1 MKSPKFQVLIWL
13 INVPLLMIGYL
24 GVLLSLGTYL
34 TDTVAGTLPV
44 DFLFALTGFV
54 AVPTFCVVLAQR
66 RQVSLSRLFYGVE
79 APLLLI
85 CTIRFFWLRELTF
98 ANGLIIVAGIV
109 CAVAYLDE
117 LLNENTRPWQWLRM
131 AVHSLMLL
139 VGLYGGVVSLF
150 YSIPFLV
157 LLIREPLILVY
168 LFPFAIVLFPLITA
182 PLGTAGVYFRSW
194 QQNLSELA
202 SDYGLRK
209 AILSTA
215 AVIIVT
221 ISTLIGLQHQPQNQ
235 AFALLNSPVDSSSRQ
250 ALIQKSDT
258 IRSGLLN
265 AYLAQYR
272 YPNTRQDTTIRDLY
286 RSLDFPDS
294 FAQSLQNAY
303 SYLVSPFLYHGNRAD
318 SDRAAHLYAQFF
330 DTPIIK
336 AEQKAIKQ
344 AIGATFRRNEAK
356 AGLLDINEEKVW
368 LAKQQITVKEHGDWA
383 DVELYEVYDN
393 QTAQQ
398 EEILYYFS
406 LPESAVVTGVWL
418 GESANKEQRFTYTV
432 SPRGAA
438 QQVYNEEVNR
448 RVDPALLEQVGP
460 RNYRLRAFP
469 ILPHG
474 QGQMHLWLT
483 YKVMQQEGGW
493 ALPQLQERRNIFWNQ
508 KTPRVWQG
516 VATQSQEWLSK
527 IIPAQQIQPQV
538 HQVNLAEGYQVSA
551 KPTVDVQLPLLRLAI
566 ALDSSYS
573 MNVHRREVEQVF
585 QWLQQQ
591 GLANDA
597 DVYVTASEGG
607 QPQRIDD
614 IRRFDPRQVTFYGM
628 LQYQEMLK
636 QWAQLRGD
644 IAYDGVLL
652 ITDAGSYELST
663 DSAAP
668 QLPAPLW
675 LVHLGGLPRAYDDA
689 TVQAILSS
697 GGGATT
703 DVQEALQR
711 LAVQH
716 DSMMNR
722 VDGYT
727 WTIKETEQKPTVAD
741 FSPLAARQL
750 IHSLIQGNQP
760 LDAVH
765 AIAKH
770 YDIVT
775 PYSSMIVLV
784 NDRQREALKK
794 AEGEED
800 RFDREVEDQQ
810 LPPTSDA
817 ALSPVSAVP
826 EPAQW
831 MLLVV
836 VLALLMIVRQQRLA

>member
-1 MKSPKFQVLIWL
+1 MKSPKFQVLLWL

-34 TDTVAGTLPV
+34 RDTVAGTLPV

-66 RQVSLSRLFYGVE
+66 RQVSLLRLFYGVE

-85 CTIRFFWLRELTF
+85 CTIRFFWLRELTL

-117 LLNENTRPWQWLRM
+117 LLNEDTRRSWQWLRM
-131 AVHSLMLL
+131 AVYSLMLL

-157 LLIREPLILVY
+157 LLIREPLILIY
-168 LFPFAIVLFPLITA
+168 LFPFVIVLFPLITA

-194 QQNLSELA
+194 QQHVSEFA
-202 SDYGLRK
+202 SDYGWRK

-215 AVIIVT
+215 AFMVIAM
-221 ISTLIGLQHQPQNQ
+221 STLIGLQHQPQNQ
-235 AFALLNSPVDSSSRQ
+235 AFALLNSLGNSSRQ

-272 YPNTRQDTTIRDLY
+272 YPNTWQDNSIYDLY
-286 RSLDFPDS
+286 RSLGFSDS
-294 FAQSLQNAY
+294 LAQSLQNAY
-303 SYLVSPFLYHGNRAD
+303 SYLVAPFLYNGDRID

-368 LAKQQITVKEHGDWA
+368 LAQQQITVKEHGDWA

-483 YKVMQQEGGW
+483 YKLMQQGGW
-493 ALPQLQERRNIFWNQ
+493 ALPQLQERRNIFWTQ
-508 KTPRVWQG
+508 KTQRVWQG

-527 IIPAQQIQPQV
+527 VIPAQQIQPQV
-538 HQVNLAEGYQVSA
+538 HQVSLAEGYQVSA
-551 KPTVDVQLPLLRLAI
+551 KPTVDTPLPPLRLAI

-573 MNVHRREVEQVF
+573 MNAHRREVEQVL

-591 GLANDA
+591 GLANNA
-597 DVYVTASEGG
+597 DLYVTASEGG
-607 QPQRIDD
+607 QPQRIDE
-614 IRRFDPRQVTFYGM
+614 IRGFDPRQVTFYGM
-628 LQYQEMLK
+628 LQYQEMLQ

-644 IAYDGVLL
+644 TAYDGVLL
-652 ITDAGSYELST
+652 LTDAGSYELSD
-663 DSAAP
+663 DSATIP
-668 QLPAPLW
+668 KLPAPLW
-675 LVHLGGLPRAYDDA
+675 MVHLGELPRAYDDA
-689 TVQAILSS
+689 TVQAMFSS
-697 GGGATT
+697 GGGAVTN
-703 DVQEALQR
+703 VQEAVQR

-716 DSMMNR
+716 DSMMKV

-727 WTIKETEQKPTVAD
+727 WTIEETAQQPTMAE

-750 IHSLIQGNQP
+750 VHSLIQRNQS

-784 NDRQREALKK
+784 NERQREALQK
-794 AEGEED
+794 AEADAD
-800 RFDREVEDQQ
+800 RFEREGEDQQ

-817 ALSPVSAVP
+817 VSPVSAVP
-826 EPAQW
+826 EPAEW

-836 VLALLMIVRQQRLA
+836 VLALLMIRQQRLA

>member
-1 MKSPKFQVLIWL
+1 MKSPHFQVLLWL

-66 RQVSLSRLFYGVE
+66 RRVSLLRLFYGVE

-85 CTIRFFWLRELTF
+85 CTIRFFWLRELTL
-98 ANGLIIVAGIV
+98 ASGSIIVAGIV

-117 LLNENTRPWQWLRM
+117 LLDNDTRPWQWLQL

-157 LLIREPLILVY
+157 LLIREPLILIY
-168 LFPFAIVLFPLITA
+168 LFPFVIVLFPLITA

-194 QQNLSELA
+194 QQHLTDVSE
-202 SDYGLRK
+202 YEWKK
-209 AILSTA
+209 ALLGTA
-215 AVIIVT
+215 VVIIVGM
-221 ISTLIGLQHQPQNQ
+221 SAFIGLQHQPQNQ
-235 AFALLNSPVDSSSRQ
+235 AFALLKSPPVDSSSRQ

-272 YPNTRQDTTIRDLY
+272 YPNTRQDTTIRDIY
-286 RSLDFPDS
+286 RSLGFSDS
-294 FAQSLQNAY
+294 LAQSLQNAY
-303 SYLVSPFLYHGNRAD
+303 SYFVSPFLYNGDRAD
-318 SDRAAHLYAQFF
+318 SDRAARLYAQFF

-438 QQVYNEEVNR
+438 QQVYNEEVSR

-483 YKVMQQEGGW
+483 YKVMQQGGW

-508 KTPRVWQG
+508 KTQRVWQG

-527 IIPAQQIQPQV
+527 VIPAQQIQPQV

-551 KPTVDVQLPLLRLAI
+551 KPTVDKPLPPLRLAI

-573 MNVHRREVEQVF
+573 MNAHRREVEQVF
-585 QWLQQQ
+585 QWLHQQ
-591 GLANDA
+591 GLANNA
-597 DVYVTASEGG
+597 DLYVTASEGA
-607 QPQRIDD
+607 PQRIDD
-614 IRRFDPRQVTFYGM
+614 LRHFDPRQVTFYGM
-628 LQYQEMLK
+628 LQYQEMLQ

-644 IAYDGVLL
+644 TAYDGILL

-663 DSAAP
+663 DSAAIP
-668 QLPAPLW
+668 KLPAPLW
-675 LVHLGGLPRAYDDA
+675 MVHLGGLPRAYDDV

-697 GGGATT
+697 GGGATI
-703 DVQEALQR
+703 DVQEAVQR
-711 LAVQH
+711 LALQH
-716 DSMMNR
+716 DSMMKV

-727 WTIKETEQKPTVAD
+727 WTIEETEQKPTVAD

-750 IHSLIQGNQP
+750 VHSLIQGNQP

-784 NDRQREALKK
+784 NNRQREALQK

-817 ALSPVSAVP
+817 AFSPVSAVP
-826 EPAQW
+826 EPAEW

-836 VLALLMIVRQQRLA
+836 VLGLLIIRQQRLA